1 MAMARK
7 KPRLAT
13 VPEVRYSAGED
24 AVDFM
29 QIRQE
34 PDTPEM
40 AARRHGSILSQNNLS
55 IFPSEHWHC
64 TFEGKCHK
72 ISDPFH
78 LYTYKSA
85 GSLKA
90 FIFLLYT
97 NLKIPCHCPLT

>member
-29 QIRQE
+29 QISQE

-55 IFPSEHWHC
+55 IFPSIVYLRANTTKYPTRF
-64 TFEGKCHK
+64 TFIH
-72 ISDPFH
+72 INQ
-78 LYTYKSA
+78 LA
-85 GSLKA
+85 L
-90 FIFLLYT
+90 
-97 NLKIPCHCPLT
+97 

>member
-29 QIRQE
+29 QISQE

-40 AARRHGSILSQNNLS
+40 AARR
-55 IFPSEHWHC
+55 
-64 TFEGKCHK
+64 
-72 ISDPFH
+72 
-78 LYTYKSA
+78 Y
-85 GSLKA
+85 
-90 FIFLLYT
+90 
-97 NLKIPCHCPLT
+97 

>member
-29 QIRQE
+29 QISQE

-55 IFPSEHWHC
+55 ISPSIHC
-64 TFEGKCHK
+64 TFEDHK

-78 LYTYKSA
+78 LYINQLA
-85 GSLKA
+85 L
-90 FIFLLYT
+90 
-97 NLKIPCHCPLT
+97 

>member
-1 MAMARK
+1 MSARRSQAMAMARK

-40 AARRHGSILSQNNLS
+40 AARRHGSMLSQNNLS
-55 IFPSEHWHC
+55 ISPS
-64 TFEGKCHK
+64 
-72 ISDPFH
+72 IVH
-78 LYTYKSA
+78 LRANATKYPTRFTITHINQLA
-85 GSLKA
+85 L
-90 FIFLLYT
+90 
-97 NLKIPCHCPLT
+97 

>member
-29 QIRQE
+29 QISQE

-40 AARRHGSILSQNNLS
+40 AARRHGCIFFQTILAFSL
-55 IFPSEHWHC
+55 P
-64 TFEGKCHK
+64 
-72 ISDPFH
+72 
-78 LYTYKSA
+78 LYILGQKFTK
-85 GSLKA
+85 GG
-90 FIFLLYT
+90 
-97 NLKIPCHCPLT
+97 PP

>member
-29 QIRQE
+29 QISQE

-40 AARRHGSILSQNNLS
+40 AARRHGCIFFQTILAFPLTLYILGQKATQFPTCLIYYYPIFSLEKPLYFCFYPSQN
-55 IFPSEHWHC
+55 P
-64 TFEGKCHK
+64 
-72 ISDPFH
+72 
-78 LYTYKSA
+78 
-85 GSLKA
+85 
-90 FIFLLYT
+90 
-97 NLKIPCHCPLT
+97 

>member
-29 QIRQE
+29 QISQE

-40 AARRHGSILSQNNLS
+40 AARRHGSILSQNNLNISPTIVLLRTTKYS
-55 IFPSEHWHC
+55 IHFTSIYINQLAL
-64 TFEGKCHK
+64 FV
-72 ISDPFH
+72 
-78 LYTYKSA
+78 
-85 GSLKA
+85 
-90 FIFLLYT
+90 FLLP
-97 NLKIPCHCPLT
+97 NLKIPKVLGKY